1 MVSNDKSICQNC
13 GSKLKRYDKVS
24 RIVRTKGGK
33 TSWIEIERFRCPV
46 CGQIHRELP
55 DYVFPYKQYE
65 AEVIRGVLTTPFVKN
80 KTKGE
85 KIMSKEE
92 RHLQTKIRM
101 FEDILLR
108 TKNPSQVDNIQME
121 LTRMR
126 AKLQKLYFK
135 RMES

>member
-55 DYVFPYKQYE
+55 DYIFPYKQYE
-65 AEVIRGVLTTPFVKN
+65 AEVIRGVWKVLLLVKLMDM
-80 KTKGE
+80 
-85 KIMSKEE
+85 KIIHVK
-92 RHLQTKIRM
+92 
-101 FEDILLR
+101 
-108 TKNPSQVDNIQME
+108 
-121 LTRMR
+121 
-126 AKLQKLYFK
+126 
-135 RMES
+135 

>member
-1 MVSNDKSICQNC
+1 
-13 GSKLKRYDKVS
+13 
-24 RIVRTKGGK
+24 
-33 TSWIEIERFRCPV
+33 
-46 CGQIHRELP
+46 
-55 DYVFPYKQYE
+55 
-65 AEVIRGVLTTPFVKN
+65 
-80 KTKGE
+80 
-85 KIMSKEE
+85 MSKEE

-135 RMES
+135 RMESSQGLFLCILGSIPYVGYRETCYFDI

>member
-1 MVSNDKSICQNC
+1 
-13 GSKLKRYDKVS
+13 
-24 RIVRTKGGK
+24 
-33 TSWIEIERFRCPV
+33 
-46 CGQIHRELP
+46 
-55 DYVFPYKQYE
+55 
-65 AEVIRGVLTTPFVKN
+65 
-80 KTKGE
+80 
-85 KIMSKEE
+85 MSKEE

-135 RMES
+135 KNGVLTRALSFLCVSFCH